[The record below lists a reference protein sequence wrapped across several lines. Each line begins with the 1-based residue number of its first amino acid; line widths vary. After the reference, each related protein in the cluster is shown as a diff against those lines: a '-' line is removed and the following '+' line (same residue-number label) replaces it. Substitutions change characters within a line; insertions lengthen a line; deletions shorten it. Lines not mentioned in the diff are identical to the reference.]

1 MSKAQAGAAPRR
13 TGTQKKAA
21 AGGGTAETRIRARN
35 EAKILRAA
43 VELFAAK
50 GYDGTRF
57 KDIAE
62 GSGLPKANVYYYF
75 PTKERIYTALI
86 EEVIDG
92 WDQAF
97 EHIVP
102 EREPREAIE
111 AYVRAKLE
119 YSRRHDAE
127 SRFFANEILRGARFL
142 TRRHRRHVQEVTR
155 ERARVVEEWIRQRK
169 MAPVDPP
176 HFFMLLWS
184 ATQFYAD
191 FGSLAA
197 DTLCRR
203 RLTRRDFAAAAQT
216 ITSVVLDGCCP
227 RR

>member
-1 MSKAQAGAAPRR
+1 MTKTSAD
-13 TGTQKKAA
+13 
-21 AGGGTAETRIRARN
+21 AGGRAPETRIRARN
-35 EAKILRAA
+35 EAKILHAA
-43 VELFAAK
+43 VGLFAAK

-62 GSGLPKANVYYYF
+62 RSGLPKANVYYYF

-86 EEVIDG
+86 EQVIDG

-111 AYVRAKLE
+111 AYVQAKLE
-119 YSRRHDAE
+119 YSRRHEAE

-142 TRRHRRHVQEVTR
+142 TRRHRRHMQEVTR
-155 ERARVVEEWIRQRK
+155 ERAQVVKEWVRRKK

-176 HFFMLLWS
+176 HFFMMLWS

-197 DTLCRR
+197 DTLGKR
-203 RLTRRDFAAAAQT
+203 RLTRRDFADAART
-216 ITSVVLDGCCP
+216 ITTVVLDGCCP

>member
-1 MSKAQAGAAPRR
+1 MTKARPNAGRGA
-13 TGTQKKAA
+13 
-21 AGGGTAETRIRARN
+21 AETRIRARN
-35 EAKILRAA
+35 EAKILHAA
-43 VELFAAK
+43 VGLFAAK

-75 PTKERIYTALI
+75 PTKERIYIALI
-86 EEVIDG
+86 EQVIDG

-102 EREPREAIE
+102 EREPRSAIG

-119 YSRRHDAE
+119 YSRRHEAE

-142 TRRHRRHVQEVTR
+142 TRRHRRHMQEVTR
-155 ERARVVEEWIRQRK
+155 ERARVVEEWIRQKK
-169 MAPVDPP
+169 MEPVDPR
-176 HFFMLLWS
+176 HFFMMLWS

-197 DTLCRR
+197 DTLGKR
-203 RLTRRDFAAAAQT
+203 RLTRKDFAAAAET
-216 ITSVVLDGCCP
+216 ISTIVLDGCYP

>member
-1 MSKAQAGAAPRR
+1 MSRARAGAARR
-13 TGTQKKAA
+13 TATEKKAG
-21 AGGGTAETRIRARN
+21 AGGRTAETRIRARN

-43 VELFAAK
+43 VGLFAAK
-50 GYDGTRF
+50 GFDGTRI

-62 GSGLPKANVYYYF
+62 ESGLPKANVYYYF
-75 PTKERIYTALI
+75 PTKERVYTALI
-86 EEVIDG
+86 EQVIEG

-102 EREPREAIE
+102 ERDPRAAIE

-119 YSRRHDAE
+119 YARRHDAE

-142 TRRHRRHVQEVTR
+142 TRRHRRHMQEVTR
-155 ERARVVEEWIRQRK
+155 ERAGVVEEWIRQRK

-176 HFFMLLWS
+176 HFFMMLWS

-197 DTLCRR
+197 DTLGKR
-203 RLTRRDFAAAAQT
+203 RLTRHDYARAAET
-216 ITSVVLDGCCP
+216 ITAVVLDGCGP
-227 RR
+227 RE